1 MPFKENINA
10 TSSKILELLKDKESL
25 TSWQIKVSL
34 NISSSLLYLALGALE
49 NQNKIT
55 IEPDGLNYKVT
66 KINA

>member
-1 MPFKENINA
+1 MPFKENITA
-10 TSSKILELLKDKESL
+10 TSTKILELLKDKEFL

-34 NISSSLLYLALGALE
+34 NISSSLLYLALGSLE

-66 KINA
+66 KINN

>member
-1 MPFKENINA
+1 MPFKENIVA

-34 NISSSLLYLALGALE
+34 NISSSLLYLALGSLE
-49 NQNKIT
+49 NQNKIA

-66 KINA
+66 KLNA

>member
-1 MPFKENINA
+1 MAFNENIAA

-34 NISSSLLYLALGALE
+34 NISSSLLYLALGSLE
-49 NQNKIT
+49 NQNKVT

>member
-1 MPFKENINA
+1 MSFKENITA
-10 TSSKILELLKDKESL
+10 TSSKILELLKDKENL

-34 NISSSLLYLALGALE
+34 NISSSLLYLALGSLE
-49 NQNKIT
+49 NQNKVV

>member
-25 TSWQIKVSL
+25 TTWQIKVSL
-34 NISSSLLYLALGALE
+34 NISSSLLYLALGSLD

-55 IEPDGLNYKVT
+55 IEPDGLNYKVS
-66 KINA
+66 KINN

>member
-1 MPFKENINA
+1 MPFKENIVA

-25 TSWQIKVSL
+25 TSWQIKISL
-34 NISSSLLYLALGALE
+34 NVSSSLLYFALGSLE
-49 NQNKIT
+49 NQNKIM

>member
-1 MPFKENINA
+1 MPFKENITA
-10 TSSKILELLKDKESL
+10 TSSKILELLKDKENL

-34 NISSSLLYLALGALE
+34 NISSSLLYLALGSLE
-49 NQNKIT
+49 NQNKIV

>member
-25 TSWQIKVSL
+25 TTWQIKVSL
-34 NISSSLLYLALGALE
+34 NVSSSLLYLALGSLE
-49 NQNKIT
+49 NQNKVV

-66 KINA
+66 KINN

>member
-1 MPFKENINA
+1 MPFKENIVA

-25 TSWQIKVSL
+25 TSWQIKISL
-34 NISSSLLYLALGALE
+34 NISSSLLYLALGSLE
-49 NQNKIT
+49 NQNKIM

>member
-1 MPFKENINA
+1 MPFKENIVA

-25 TSWQIKVSL
+25 TSWQIKISL
-34 NISSSLLYLALGALE
+34 NVSSSLLYLALGSLE
-49 NQNKIT
+49 NQNKIM

>member
-1 MPFKENINA
+1 MAFNENIAA

-34 NISSSLLYLALGALE
+34 NISSSLLYLALGSLE

-66 KINA
+66 KVNA

>member
-1 MPFKENINA
+1 MAFNENISA

-34 NISSSLLYLALGALE
+34 NISSSLLYLALGSLE
-49 NQNKIT
+49 NQNKIS

>member
-1 MPFKENINA
+1 MPFKENIVA

-25 TSWQIKVSL
+25 
-34 NISSSLLYLALGALE
+34 NISSSLLHLALGSLE
-49 NQNKIT
+49 NQNKIM

>member
-1 MPFKENINA
+1 MPFKENIVA

-34 NISSSLLYLALGALE
+34 NVSSSLLYLALGSLE
-49 NQNKIT
+49 NQNKIM

>member
-1 MPFKENINA
+1 MPFKENITA

-34 NISSSLLYLALGALE
+34 NISSSLLYLALGSLE
-49 NQNKIT
+49 NQNKIS
-55 IEPDGLNYKVT
+55 IEPDGLNYKIT

>member
-1 MPFKENINA
+1 MPFKENITA
-10 TSSKILELLKDKESL
+10 TSSKILELLKDKENI

-66 KINA
+66 KTNN

>member
-25 TSWQIKVSL
+25 TTWQIKVSL
-34 NISSSLLYLALGALE
+34 NISSSLLYLALGSLE
-49 NQNKIT
+49 NQNKIS

-66 KINA
+66 KVNA

>member
-1 MPFKENINA
+1 MPFKENIIA

-34 NISSSLLYLALGALE
+34 NISSSLLYLALGSLE
-49 NQNKIT
+49 NQNKVA